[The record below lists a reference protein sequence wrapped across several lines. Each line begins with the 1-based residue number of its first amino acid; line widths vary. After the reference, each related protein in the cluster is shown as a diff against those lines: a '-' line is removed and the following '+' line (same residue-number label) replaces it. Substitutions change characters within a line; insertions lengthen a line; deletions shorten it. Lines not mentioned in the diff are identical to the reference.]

1 MLNTMEKIT
10 IIGAGSWGSALSR
23 LLGDN
28 GHQVMLYDV
37 SVETVNEINQ
47 FHTNTSKLPNGT
59 LPDSVKA
66 TTNLS
71 EAIEV
76 SDIVCLVVPTAVIRE
91 VLVNLASVIK
101 QPKLFVNAAKGIEPT
116 TYKRVSEIVYEE
128 IPHDK
133 ISGFVALTGP
143 SHAEE
148 VVLQLLTVV
157 ASASDSIEDAKRI
170 QSIFS
175 NHTYFRVYTVNDLI
189 GAELGGSLKN
199 VFALAAG
206 MVTGLGYG
214 DNAKAAL
221 ITRGLIEMR
230 RLAIALGAKED
241 TLFGLTG
248 LGDLIVTATSTH
260 SRNYQ
265 AGIKIAQGTNLE
277 ETLASIGMVVEG
289 ARTAKS
295 AYFAA
300 REFGIE
306 TPIIDAVYH
315 VIYEYKD
322 VKSSVMELMQRS
334 LKEELIS

>member
-1 MLNTMEKIT
+1 MEKIT

-28 GHQVMLYDV
+28 GHQVILYDI
-37 SVETVNEINQ
+37 SEETIAEINTY
-47 FHTNTSKLPNGT
+47 HTNSSKLPGGI
-59 LPDSVKA
+59 LPDNVSA
-66 TTNLS
+66 TSNLAD
-71 EAIEV
+71 AINR
-76 SDIVCLVVPTAVIRE
+76 SDIIALVVPTAVIRE
-91 VLVNLASVIK
+91 VLSDIAKVIH
-101 QPKLFVNAAKGIEPT
+101 QPKLFVNAAKGIEPS
-116 TYKRVSEIVYEE
+116 TYKRVSEIVSEE
-128 IPHDK
+128 IPQK
-133 ISGFVALTGP
+133 YVSGFVALTGP

-148 VVLQLLTVV
+148 VVMQLLTVV
-157 ASASDSIEDAKRI
+157 AAASDHLEDAKRV
-170 QSIFS
+170 QAMFS
-175 NHTYFRVYTVNDLI
+175 NHTYFRVYTVNDLV

-206 MVTGLGYG
+206 MVTGLGFG

-221 ITRGLIEMR
+221 ITRGLVEMR
-230 RLAIALGAKED
+230 RLALALGAKED
-241 TLFGLTG
+241 TLYGLTG
-248 LGDLIVTATSTH
+248 LGDLIVTATSVH

-265 AGIKIAQGTNLE
+265 AGIKIAKGTNLE
-277 ETLASIGMVVEG
+277 ETLQSIGMVVEG

-306 TPIIDAVYH
+306 TPIIDAVYR

-334 LKEELIS
+334 LKEENIS

>member
-1 MLNTMEKIT
+1 MEKIC

-23 LLGDN
+23 ILADN
-28 GHQVMLYDV
+28 HHQVILYDV
-37 SVETVNEINQ
+37 DEITVREINE
-47 FHTNTSKLPNGT
+47 FHTNKSKLADGK
-59 LPDSVKA
+59 LPESVRA
-66 TTNLS
+66 TVCLK
-71 EAIEV
+71 EAIEN
-76 SDIVCLVVPTAVIRE
+76 SDIIVLVVPTAVIRD
-91 VLVNLASVIK
+91 VLNEIGSIITK
-101 QPKLFVNAAKGIEPT
+101 PKLFVNAAKGIEPS
-116 TYKRVSEIVYEE
+116 TYKRVSEIVKEE
-128 IPHDK
+128 IPARF
-133 ISGFVALTGP
+133 IAGFVALTGP

-148 VVLQLLTVV
+148 VVMQMLTVI
-157 ASASDSIEDAKRI
+157 AAASDSIEDAKRV
-170 QSIFS
+170 QKIFS
-175 NHTYFRVYTVNDLI
+175 NHIYFRVYTVNDLT

-206 MVTGLGYG
+206 LVTGLGFG

-221 ITRGLIEMR
+221 ITRGLVEMR

-248 LGDLIVTATSTH
+248 LGDLIVTATSVH

-265 AGIKIAQGTNLE
+265 AGIKIARGTNLE
-277 ETLASIGMVVEG
+277 GTLKTIGMVVEG

-300 REFGIE
+300 RDFGIE

-322 VKSSVMELMQRS
+322 VRTSVMELMQRS
-334 LKEELIS
+334 LKEENIL